1 MFALPDKTKQFL
13 TAAVKL
19 FIIGLAFYFIWSR
32 LSGGQWQFFTETLR
46 QHFSWPIMAA
56 LVVLGFLN
64 RFLEIVKW
72 QNLVS
77 SFRIISL
84 SESTKQVLGALTASV
99 FTPNGI
105 GEYGA
110 KTLYFEPKRAR
121 KIVFLNLVCNGAQML
136 ITVVLGVAG
145 LLYFNFRF
153 GILGTRVIFTILVGI
168 GVISILAYAF
178 RSFTVKGYSF
188 EKALEKMNDIPKH
201 IHRKNLFLALCRYA
215 CFSHQYFLILLMFDT
230 GLSYPIAMATICS
243 VYFLSS
249 SLPTFQFLD
258 FAVKG
263 GVAVYFFGL
272 LGVNDFIPLFATTLI
287 WLLNVVLPVSVGSY
301 YVITFKPVWKQ

>member
-1 MFALPDKTKQFL
+1 MFALPDKSKQFL
-13 TAAVKL
+13 TATVKL
-19 FIIGLAFYFIWSR
+19 FIIALAFYFIWSR
-32 LSGGQWQFFTETLR
+32 LSDGQWQFFTQTLQ

-56 LVVLGFLN
+56 LVGLGFLN
-64 RFLEIVKW
+64 RFLEIIKW

-77 SFRIISL
+77 SFKAITL
-84 SESTKQVLGALTASV
+84 AESTKQVLGALTASV

-110 KTLYFEPKRAR
+110 KALYFEPKRAR

-272 LGVNDFIPLFATTLI
+272 LGINEFIPLFATTLI
-287 WLLNVVLPVSVGSY
+287 WLLNVVVPVSIGSY

>member
-1 MFALPDKTKQFL
+1 MFSLPDKSKQFL
-13 TAAVKL
+13 TAAAKVL
-19 FIIGLAFYFIWSR
+19 IIAVAFYFIYLK
-32 LSGGQWQFFTETLR
+32 LSGSEWAQFTARLR
-46 QHFSWPIMAA
+46 QNFSFPIIAA
-56 LVVLGFLN
+56 LLILAMLN
-64 RFLEIVKW
+64 RFFEILKW

-77 SFRIISL
+77 SFQSISVG
-84 SESTKQVLGALTASV
+84 ESTKQVLGALTASV

-110 KTLYFEPKRAR
+110 KALYYPPKRAR

-136 ITVVLGVAG
+136 ITVVLGIIG
-145 LLYFNFRF
+145 LIYFNLRF
-153 GILGTRVIFTILVGI
+153 GILSARVVLTMLVGI
-168 GVISILAYAF
+168 GAIAILAYVF
-178 RSFTVKGYSF
+178 RSFTIKGYSF
-188 EKALEKMNDIPKH
+188 EKALNKISEISKPV
-201 IHRKNLFLALCRYA
+201 HRKNIVLALCRYA
-215 CFSHQYFLILLMFDT
+215 FFSHQYFLILLMFDT

-272 LGVNDFIPLFATTLI
+272 LGVNEWIPLFATTLI
-287 WLLNVVLPVSVGSY
+287 WLLNVVLPVAIGSY
-301 YVITFKPVWKQ
+301 YVLTFKPVWKH